1 MPKLIRSYLTFKA
14 GVIVPK
20 SGIIAAAAVNAANEL
35 ELKTTIVVTSGNDSE
50 HMRESKHY
58 TNEALDFRT
67 KTFTKEDKDA
77 WIGVLKRRLGP
88 EYQVILEHEGGA
100 NEHLHVEWD
109 LQSER

>member
-1 MPKLIRSYLTFKA
+1 MPPLTRAYLKFKA

-35 ELKTTIVVTSGNDSE
+35 GLKTLIMVTSGNDSE

-67 KTFTKEDKDA
+67 KTLTKEDKHA
-77 WIGVLKRRLGP
+77 WVAVLRRRLGP
-88 EYQVILEHEGGA
+88 DYQVILEQEGRS
-100 NEHLHVEWD
+100 NEHLHVEHD
-109 LQSER
+109 PSTP